1 MIKRIRSSL
10 LLAAFPLLIA
20 SSNMLAA
27 DGGEWNIASRV
38 LPPPAAASE
47 ALSSSIARTP
57 QPVPPQPGMM
67 PQTPEQWEAFVEQA
81 TGAQTI
87 PLETLEQISNT
98 SIEKQQLAGVTV
110 YWVTPSTI
118 APEHEDHLF
127 LHVHGGGYVILGGD
141 AAPSEAATI
150 ASTSG
155 IRSISVDYRMP
166 PAAPF
171 PAAVDD
177 TIAVYQELLKTM
189 PANKIAIGGTS
200 AGGGLAFAAVHRMKE
215 LGLPLPGAIF
225 AGTPWADLSKTS
237 DTLYTNQGIDRVL
250 IAYEGLLS
258 AAAELY
264 AAGEDLK
271 HPLIS
276 PLYGDFSGFPP
287 TILISGTR
295 DLLLSDTV
303 RAQRKLRDQGI
314 VADLHVFEGM
324 SHAGYLFETTSP
336 EAISSMEEI
345 SLFFKQHLD

>member
-1 MIKRIRSSL
+1 MINCNHFRLFLVASAL
-10 LLAAFPLLIA
+10 LLS
-20 SSNMLAA
+20 SSNLYAA
-27 DGGEWNIASRV
+27 DGSDWNIASRL

-47 ALSSSIARTP
+47 ALSSSIASTP
-57 QPVPPQPGMM
+57 QPTPPPPGMM
-67 PQTPEQWEAFVEQA
+67 PQTPEQWEAFIEQA
-81 TGAQTI
+81 TSAQTI
-87 PLETLEQISNT
+87 PLETLAQMSNT
-98 SIEKQQLAGVTV
+98 TIEKQQLAGVTV
-110 YWVTPSTI
+110 YSVTPDTI
-118 APEHEDHLF
+118 APEHKDHLF

-150 ASTSG
+150 AASSG

-177 TIAVYQELLKTM
+177 TIAVYREILKTT

-200 AGGGLAFAAVHRMKE
+200 AGGGLSFAAVHKMKE

-237 DTLYTNQGIDRVL
+237 DTLFTNEGIDRVL
-250 IAYEGLLS
+250 ISYDGLLS
-258 AAAELY
+258 AAAEIY
-264 AAGEDLK
+264 ADGEDLK

-303 RAQRKLRDQGI
+303 RAQRKLRDEGI
-314 VADLHVFEGM
+314 IADLHVFEGM
-324 SHAGYLFETTSP
+324 SHAGYLLEAGSP
-336 EAISSMEEI
+336 EAISSMNEI
-345 SLFFKQHLD
+345 SLFFKKHLD